1 MNYLPLVF
9 DGILIL
15 VFAVCIIDG
24 RKKGFVKT
32 VLSLVSLIISFA
44 VAQSLAAPVA
54 AWANEAFAKEAVSS
68 YVENYIE
75 DSFENSGIDYSSGL
89 SSDEN
94 VPDEITAMLEKYGV
108 SFSDIAEGASQSVE
122 RLAEEIAEKIL
133 DAVLLPV
140 LEAVAFLAIYIVCSL
155 ILKMLTGIVC
165 TVFKLPVIKQ
175 INGLLGGILGA
186 VKGVGVAAVLSVFA
200 VVASKLV
207 AGNEIA
213 DAISQTTLINI
224 IGDAVIQTIQGG

>member
-108 SFSDIAEGASQSVE
+108 SFSDIAEGEKLTIKVFLWNSVSGMTPISYDGKGSFTVPVTVV
-122 RLAEEIAEKIL
+122 EEE
-133 DAVLLPV
+133 
-140 LEAVAFLAIYIVCSL
+140 
-155 ILKMLTGIVC
+155 G
-165 TVFKLPVIKQ
+165 
-175 INGLLGGILGA
+175 
-186 VKGVGVAAVLSVFA
+186 
-200 VVASKLV
+200 
-207 AGNEIA
+207 
-213 DAISQTTLINI
+213 
-224 IGDAVIQTIQGG
+224 TITE